1 MIRRYLHDPD
11 WPTLVLATC
20 VALALAVLTL
30 SGCGASALERHATA
44 AGIMHAVANEAGPLI
59 DAEAQAAAERAIAPC
74 ANGAQPV
81 DVCDAELA
89 RVMTPRRR
97 AADVQNL
104 FASAVEGYVLAVLTA
119 ARDED
124 PDLSIA
130 VQALGRVLAI
140 YDDLRAL
147 LSEYGT
153 SLPDPGPVVRALLG
167 GGS

>member
-1 MIRRYLHDPD
+1 MIRRLHDPD
-11 WPTLVLATC
+11 WATIVLAAC
-20 VALALAVLTL
+20 VALALAAVTL

-44 AGIMHAVANEAGPLI
+44 AGIMHAMANEAGALI
-59 DAEAQAAAERAIAPC
+59 NAEAQTAADRAIAPC

-89 RVMTPRRR
+89 RVMAPRRR
-97 AADVQNL
+97 ASDVQNL

-119 ARDED
+119 ARDDE

-130 VQALGRVLAI
+130 VQALGRVLAF
-140 YDDLRAL
+140 YEDLRAL
-147 LSEYGT
+147 LSEYGAT
-153 SLPDPGPVVRALLG
+153 LPDPGPVVRALLG